1 MVDCNKRTDSSEM
14 VVKEHKASRQ
24 DVLYNM
30 RSDNPSY
37 PCSKCL
43 RRFLLLENNGIEL
56 GHPQDEASCHQHQAN
71 RPIKERTMFN
81 FSIPK
86 NEKDVY

>member
-1 MVDCNKRTDSSEM
+1 MVDCNKRTDSSKM

-30 RSDNPSY
+30 QSDNPSY

-43 RRFLLLENNGIEL
+43 HRFLLSENNGIEL
-56 GHPQDEASCHQHQAN
+56 VHPQDEASCHQHQAN